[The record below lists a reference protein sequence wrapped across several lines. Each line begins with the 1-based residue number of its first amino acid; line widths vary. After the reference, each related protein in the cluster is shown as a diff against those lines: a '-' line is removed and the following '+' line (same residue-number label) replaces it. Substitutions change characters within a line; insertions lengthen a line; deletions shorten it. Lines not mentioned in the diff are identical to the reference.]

1 MIPGESIV
9 SSLIPPFA
17 VQQAVFHGRL
27 YSYFSMIKTNKSILS
42 KLKAPVCELIIF
54 RL

>member
-27 YSYFSMIKTNKSILS
+27 YSYFSMIKTNKSLS
-42 KLKAPVCELIIF
+42 KLKAPVCALIIF